1 MMIHRVALGKLK
13 ELARGFPIVAVIGPR
28 QSGKTTLVQEAFK
41 RHAYLSLEDLDVRDE
56 AREDTRGFLRRRQG
70 DFILDEVQHVPELF
84 NYLQTYVD
92 QKKRMGGV
100 VLTGSQNFLLME
112 RISQSLAGRVG
123 LLPLLPFSW
132 PEIKTVTGKDKP
144 LDDVLF
150 TGSYPPIFDRGVSP
164 VDWYPRY
171 VQTYIDRDVR
181 LIRNIGNLSRF
192 QRFVRLCAGRIG
204 QLLNFR
210 NLAADCG
217 IDTKTAQS
225 WMSVLEASYI
235 VFLLRPHF
243 RNFSK
248 RLVKQS
254 KLYFVDTGVACA
266 LLGIESSDQLST
278 HYLRG
283 GLFENWVILERLK
296 KRFNAGLNSNL
307 YFWRDNTGHEID
319 LLEETGQTLHA
330 WEIKA
335 GETVQSD
342 WVKGLNW
349 FQNLSGPD
357 TKSTLVYGGDR
368 SSSRMGI
375 PVRSWRKLF

>member
-1 MMIHRVALGKLK
+1 MIYRIALGKLK
-13 ELARGFPIVAVIGPR
+13 ELAKGFPIVAVIGPR
-28 QSGKTTLVQEAFK
+28 QSGKTTLVQEAFPK
-41 RHAYLSLEDLDVRDE
+41 HAYLSLEDLDVRDE
-56 AREDTRGFLRRRQG
+56 ARGDARGFLRRQQG

-92 QKKRMGGV
+92 RKKRMGGV

-132 PEIKTVTGKDKP
+132 PELKNVTGKDKT
-144 LDDVLF
+144 LDEVLF
-150 TGSYPPIFDRGVSP
+150 AGSYPPIFDRGVSP

-204 QLLNFR
+204 QLLNFS

-217 IDTKTAQS
+217 IYTKTAQS
-225 WMSVLEASYI
+225 WMSVLEASHI

-243 RNFSK
+243 RNFNK
-248 RLVKQS
+248 RLVKQP

-266 LLGIESSDQLST
+266 LLGIE
-278 HYLRG
+278 
-283 GLFENWVILERLK
+283 
-296 KRFNAGLNSNL
+296 
-307 YFWRDNTGHEID
+307 
-319 LLEETGQTLHA
+319 
-330 WEIKA
+330 
-335 GETVQSD
+335 
-342 WVKGLNW
+342 
-349 FQNLSGPD
+349 
-357 TKSTLVYGGDR
+357 
-368 SSSRMGI
+368 
-375 PVRSWRKLF
+375 

>member
-1 MMIHRVALGKLK
+1 MIHRVALGKLK

-56 AREDTRGFLRRRQG
+56 AREDARGFLRRRQG

-112 RISQSLAGRVG
+112 RVSQSLAGRVG

-144 LDDVLF
+144 LDEVLF

-204 QLLNFR
+204 QLLNFS

-248 RLVKQS
+248 RLVKQP

-349 FQNLSGPD
+349 FRNLAGPD

-375 PVRSWRKLF
+375 PVRSWRKLT

>member
-1 MMIHRVALGKLK
+1 MIHRVALRKLK

-41 RHAYLSLEDLDVRDE
+41 NHAYLSLEDLDVRDE
-56 AREDTRGFLRRRQG
+56 AREDARGFLRRQQG

-84 NYLQTYVD
+84 NYLQTYID

-132 PEIKTVTGKDKP
+132 SEIKNVTGRDKP
-144 LDDVLF
+144 LDEVLF

-181 LIRNIGNLSRF
+181 LIRNIGDLSRF

-204 QLLNFR
+204 QLLNFS
-210 NLAADCG
+210 NLATDCG
-217 IDTKTAQS
+217 IDIKTAQS

-235 VFLLRPHF
+235 IFLLRPHF
-243 RNFSK
+243 RNFNK
-248 RLVKQS
+248 RVVKQP

-266 LLGIESSDQLST
+266 LLGISSSYQLST

-307 YFWRDNTGHEID
+307 HFWRDNTGHEID

-330 WEIKA
+330 WEIKV

-342 WVKGLNW
+342 WVRGLNW
-349 FQNLSGPD
+349 FRNLAGPD
-357 TKSTLVYGGDR
+357 TKLTLVYGGDR
-368 SSSRMGI
+368 SSSKMDI
-375 PVRSWRKLF
+375 PLRSWRTLT

>member
-1 MMIHRVALGKLK
+1 MIHRVALRKLK

-41 RHAYLSLEDLDVRDE
+41 RHTCLSLEDLDVRDE
-56 AREDTRGFLRRRQG
+56 AREDARGFLRRRQG

-123 LLPLLPFSW
+123 LLLLLPFSW
-132 PEIKTVTGKDKP
+132 SEIKNLTNKDKA

-204 QLLNFR
+204 QLLNFS

-243 RNFSK
+243 RNFNK
-248 RLVKQS
+248 RLVKQP

-349 FQNLSGPD
+349 FRNLSGPD
-357 TKSTLVYGGDR
+357 TKLTLVYGGDR

-375 PVRSWRKLF
+375 PVRSWRKLT

>member
-1 MMIHRVALGKLK
+1 M

-41 RHAYLSLEDLDVRDE
+41 NHAYLSLEDLDVRDE
-56 AREDTRGFLRRRQG
+56 AREDARGFLRRQQG

-84 NYLQTYVD
+84 NYLQTYID

-132 PEIKTVTGKDKP
+132 SEINNVTGRDKP
-144 LDDVLF
+144 LDEILF

-204 QLLNFR
+204 QLLNFS

-243 RNFSK
+243 RNFGK
-248 RLVKQS
+248 RLVKQP

-266 LLGIESSDQLST
+266 LLGIENAYQLST

-307 YFWRDNTGHEID
+307 HFWRDNSGHEID

-330 WEIKA
+330 WEIKV

-342 WVKGLNW
+342 WVRGLNW
-349 FQNLSGPD
+349 FRNLAGPD

-368 SSSRMGI
+368 SSSKMDI
-375 PVRSWRKLF
+375 PLRSWRTLT

>member
-56 AREDTRGFLRRRQG
+56 AREDARGFLRRRQG

-144 LDDVLF
+144 LDEVLF

-171 VQTYIDRDVR
+171 AQTYIDRDVR
-181 LIRNIGNLSRF
+181 LIRNIGDLSRF

-204 QLLNFR
+204 QLLNFS

-225 WMSVLEASYI
+225 WISVLEASYI

-243 RNFSK
+243 RNFRK
-248 RLVKQS
+248 RLVKQP

-283 GLFENWVILERLK
+283 GLLENWVILERLK

-357 TKSTLVYGGDR
+357 TKLTLVYGGDR

-375 PVRSWRKLF
+375 PVRSWRKLT

>member
-1 MMIHRVALGKLK
+1 MIHRVALGKLK

-56 AREDTRGFLRRRQG
+56 AREDARGFLRRRQG

-112 RISQSLAGRVG
+112 RVSQSLAGRVG

-144 LDDVLF
+144 LDEVLF

-204 QLLNFR
+204 QLLNFS

-248 RLVKQS
+248 RLVKQP

-349 FQNLSGPD
+349 FRNLAGPD
-357 TKSTLVYGGDR
+357 TKSTLVYGGNR

-375 PVRSWRKLF
+375 PVRSWRKLT